1 MQATEIISNS
11 KNWIILV
18 MLFLFLLIFALR
30 ILSYQKLKNNVF
42 SLLDISTI
50 EDEVDI
56 FTELNTFQI
65 LFFVFNSTLL
75 SLFFFCFKVDSKS
88 SYENSFFNFTSVFF
102 GVLLFL
108 TIKKIIEQAL
118 LYIFNLKKG
127 LNFFLKTKAET
138 LNSFAIV
145 QYVLLVL
152 LLFANL
158 TFSFVLIVLV
168 TMLVYRLVLIV
179 IKNNNLIFSELFY
192 FILYLCAFEIAPLFI
207 LFKMMF

>member
-18 MLFLFLLIFALR
+18 VLFLFLLIFALR

-50 EDEVDI
+50 EDDIDI

-75 SLFFFCFKVDSKS
+75 SLLFFCFKVESKS
-88 SYENSFFNFTSVFF
+88 SYENSFFNFTTVFF

-108 TIKKIIEQAL
+108 TIKKIIEQVL
-118 LYIFNLKKG
+118 LYIFNLKKV

-152 LLFANL
+152 LLFTNL
-158 TFSFVLIVLV
+158 TFSLVLIVLV